1 MTKKLFVLVILL
13 LGIIPALNSDLYP
26 VSLSPEVV
34 ERLRKEG
41 KLEEWVRRATLA
53 REKGVWQP
61 NPNPPLRLGREGS
74 LEGDTLKPIVI
85 CVDFSDKVYSH
96 DTSEFSPL
104 LFSKDFAFPSGS
116 MRDFYLENS
125 YKKLDL
131 VGGVTGW
138 YRMPQPYSYY
148 VWGENGLGHYP
159 HNAQRLAE
167 DAVNAADPYVNFA
180 DYDYNHDGW
189 VDALIIVHAGPGAEE
204 TGSDDDIWSH
214 KWNLP
219 VVMTKDGVSMFT
231 YNMDPE
237 IQSGGLVHM
246 GFFAHEFGHTLGL
259 SDLYDWDYSSAG
271 LGDWSIMAHG
281 SWNNDGKTPAHLDAW
296 CKYKL
301 GWIDVDTLTANLTHT
316 EILQA
321 ETSPKAYRLWTSG
334 GGGSQYFLVENRQ
347 KTSFDSYLP
356 GEGLLIYHVDETVAN
371 NNNENHYKVALEQAD
386 GNFDLENKVNR
397 GDGGDPFPG
406 WDNKRAFDD
415 TTIPSSRD
423 YGGGQTQVAVWN
435 ISDSDS
441 SMHANMQVTYC
452 FSGDANGDGV
462 IDIVDVVYLIN
473 YLFIGGPAPVPLAA
487 GDANCDGVVDVSDV
501 VYLINYLFVG
511 GPAPCK

>member
-1 MTKKLFVLVILL
+1 
-13 LGIIPALNSDLYP
+13 
-26 VSLSPEVV
+26 
-34 ERLRKEG
+34 
-41 KLEEWVRRATLA
+41 
-53 REKGVWQP
+53 
-61 NPNPPLRLGREGS
+61 
-74 LEGDTLKPIVI
+74 
-85 CVDFSDKVYSH
+85 
-96 DTSEFSPL
+96 
-104 LFSKDFAFPSGS
+104 
-116 MRDFYLENS
+116 
-125 YKKLDL
+125 
-131 VGGVTGW
+131 
-138 YRMPQPYSYY
+138 
-148 VWGENGLGHYP
+148 
-159 HNAQRLAE
+159 
-167 DAVNAADPYVNFA
+167 
-180 DYDYNHDGW
+180 
-189 VDALIIVHAGPGAEE
+189 
-204 TGSDDDIWSH
+204 
-214 KWNLP
+214 
-219 VVMTKDGVSMFT
+219 MFT